1 MLGPRFFIWTI
12 AGILFALCLYCGG
25 YWAHRRVGRFTLEY
39 PLQFVN
45 STLGIDQRLVLTGK
59 SSVKF
64 GYATPRLE
72 QMAELRDGR
81 VIPLQS
87 GDDPEREWKQ
97 MILHFYSPLLN
108 LEFRNKQ
115 NVITDEDGYFSGA
128 LTAPTCEAGLQALL
142 LRDTG
147 IGDWKVTGGKGYYH
161 KGDLSHGVRV
171 IGTIH
176 RADGELLVQKLTQTR
191 GLFLRDW
198 DLTGDFDHWERMGL
212 KRPAPGAKGVILAF
226 GHPDNKSESP
236 SDWRLILESDR
247 IQIVYLDGSS
257 DG

>member
-1 MLGPRFFIWTI
+1 MHFSTRFMLSPRFFIWTI

-45 STLGIDQRLVLTGK
+45 SRLGIDQPLVLTGK
-59 SSVKF
+59 SNLKF
-64 GYATPRLE
+64 GNVILYLE

-97 MILHFYSPLLN
+97 RILRFYSPLLN

-115 NVITDEDGYFSGA
+115 NAIADEDGYFSGA
-128 LTAPTCEAGLQALL
+128 LTAPTCEAGLRALL

-147 IGDWKVTGGKGYYH
+147 TEDWKVTGGKGQYY
-161 KGDLSHGVRV
+161 KFDLGHGVRV
-171 IGTIH
+171 TGTLH
-176 RADGELLVQKLTQTR
+176 GADGELLVQKLTQTG

-198 DLTGDFDHWERMGL
+198 DLTRDFDHWERMGL
-212 KRPAPGAKGVILAF
+212 KRPAPGGKGVILSF
-226 GHPDNKSESP
+226 GDPDNKSESP
-236 SDWRLILESDR
+236 SDWYLIL
-247 IQIVYLDGSS
+247 
-257 DG
+257 